1 MKKTRLLAVTA
12 AALLVLNSL
21 TACGGGGSSAGGG
34 GSTTAAA
41 QETKKEAEKETTKE
55 AEKETEKETEAA
67 KETTAAE
74 SKAPETSAAETSAQE
89 TAAEIPV
96 PGEYTLFAVT
106 NEGMTVNSA
115 DMDMT
120 SVITLDE
127 GGTGSMTMD
136 EDSMPV
142 THWEETDGKISITME
157 DGGAADG
164 TVAGGIIELDILG
177 TGEMLML
184 FAKEEADIS
193 GYELLTLDEVMEKMA
208 AGEAGMSVQ
217 DTKVGALWQKLDTKA
232 GVRMKYTRTLA
243 ELNAEQVYDVQGKD
257 GVFYSSRTT
266 LVSGVEDTSITFFK
280 DEKAYTLSPKDMTGT
295 IATETSS
302 SLIAQDVMMLDELY
316 QAIRTKAES
325 ADCTEET
332 REIDGT
338 SYAAEVFP
346 ATEFEP
352 EAVFCFTESGDLA
365 YYIQG
370 APVSSA
376 AAATGEAVYKISSI
390 DGNIDEALFD
400 ISGYKIQ

>member
-21 TACGGGGSSAGGG
+21 TACGGGGSSAGG
-34 GSTTAAA
+34 STTAAA
-41 QETKKEAEKETTKE
+41 QETKKEEAEKETTKE

-67 KETTAAE
+67 KETSAAE
-74 SKAPETSAAETSAQE
+74 SKAPETSAAETTAQE

-157 DGGAADG
+157 DGGAAEG
-164 TVAGGIIELDILG
+164 TCSGGIIELDILG

-184 FAKEEADIS
+184 FAKEGADTS
-193 GYELLTLDEVMEKMA
+193 GYEILSLDEVMEKMA
-208 AGEAGMSVQ
+208 AGEVGMSVQ

-266 LVSGVEDTSITFFK
+266 LVSGVEDTSVTFFQ
-280 DEKAYTLSPKDMTGT
+280 DGKAYTLSPKDMTGT
-295 IATETSS
+295 VATETSS

-332 REIDGT
+332 REIDGI

-346 ATEFEP
+346 ATELEP

-376 AAATGEAVYKISSI
+376 AAATGEAVYKIDSI